1 MKEPVPPELRVL
13 KKLKTPARIQDF
25 IDTIPFNFERNGET
39 CMSPAVTL
47 TQKRAHCLEGALVAC
62 AALSILGERPL
73 LMHLKVSRGDD
84 SHAVALYKRN
94 GYFGAI
100 SQTNHAVLG
109 YRDPIYKTL
118 RELALSYFHEY
129 FLYTNGKKTL
139 IAYSQPFSLQPY
151 KKWET
156 RTDNLW
162 DIADALSCAP
172 HTPLV
177 PEKNKNMIRRATP
190 FERNS
195 LEKTKWKR
203 T

>member
-1 MKEPVPPELRVL
+1 MKKPLQTELRAL

-25 IDTIPFNFERNGET
+25 IDTIPFNFEQSGET
-39 CMSPAVTL
+39 CMSPMVVL
-47 TQKRAHCLEGALVAC
+47 EKRRAHCLEGALLAC
-62 AALSILGERPL
+62 ATLSLLGDSPL

-84 SHAVALYKRN
+84 SHAVALFKRN

-109 YRDPIYKTL
+109 YRDPVYKTI

-139 IAYSQPFSLQPY
+139 IAYSQPFSL
-151 KKWET
+151 KKYLHWET

-162 DIADALSCAP
+162 DIADALSCSP
-172 HTPLV
+172 HIALV
-177 PEKNKNMIRRATP
+177 PEKNKNMIRNATL

-203 T
+203 A